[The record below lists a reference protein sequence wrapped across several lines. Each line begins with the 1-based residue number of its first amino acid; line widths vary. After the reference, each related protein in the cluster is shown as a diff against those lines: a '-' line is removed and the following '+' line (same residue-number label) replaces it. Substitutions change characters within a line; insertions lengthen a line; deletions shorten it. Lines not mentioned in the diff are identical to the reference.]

1 MHNTNADRDLKAIKD
16 QLSEVIALL
25 RVIAE
30 QAAPHTTQTTRKKT
44 R

>member
-30 QAAPHTTQTTRKKT
+30 QTPANRRKAK
-44 R
+44 

>member
-1 MHNTNADRDLKAIKD
+1 MHNTNADRDLQAIRS
-16 QLSEVIALL
+16 QLDEVIALL

-30 QAAPHTTQTTRKKT
+30 QAPPHTTTRKKP

>member
-1 MHNTNADRDLKAIKD
+1 MHNTNADRDLQAIRS
-16 QLSEVIALL
+16 QLDEVIALL

-30 QAAPHTTQTTRKKT
+30 QAPPHTTTTRKKP

>member
-1 MHNTNADRDLKAIKD
+1 MHNTNADRDLQAIKD

-30 QAAPHTTQTTRKKT
+30 QTQAHTTTRKKIK
-44 R
+44 